1 MFTQIKRLG
10 ADTAVYGIST
20 IVGRFL
26 SFLLVPFY
34 TNVLVPGEYGIV
46 TYVYALIA
54 FVNVIY
60 SYGLESAYFKYAATL
75 EKGTAKETFSTS
87 FLTLCGSSLLLSAL
101 LLVWRGDI
109 AARIDLPASLSLVLP
124 CCAGMLAFDAIAL
137 VPFASLRMERKAK
150 TFALLKLLNIVI
162 NVISNI
168 ILLVYYRMGVEGVF
182 ISGVIASGAT
192 ALMLLPTIY
201 RHLTLSVRP
210 ALLSALIRFGVPT
223 IPSGLAAMVIQVIDR
238 PILRAFTDDAT
249 VGIYQANYKLG
260 IFMMLIV
267 SMFDYAWRPFF
278 FSTAKEV
285 NAKEIFSRVLTYLVL
300 GMGAVFLFFSLYI
313 DDIVRLS
320 YDGHYL
326 IRSLYWSGLPIVPI
340 VLLGY
345 LFLGIS
351 TSVTAGLYIEKKT
364 RWLIVGTATGAVINI
379 VANYVLIPLYGI
391 YGAAWATL
399 LAYVG
404 MAVAGYL
411 TVRRFYPVTYEW
423 RRILVVFA
431 CAGVCF
437 AIFLMM
443 RNTWG
448 SMLGREGLFAAKCAV
463 MVLFISLLAAAK
475 FFTRGEIMRMRS
487 VLTSIMNRR
496 ILS

>member
-60 SYGLESAYFKYAATL
+60 SYGLESAYFKYTATL
-75 EKGTAKETFSTS
+75 EEGDAKETFSTS
-87 FLTLCGSSLLLSAL
+87 FLTLCGSSLFLSAL
-101 LLVWRGDI
+101 IFLWRSDI
-109 AARIDLPASLSLVLP
+109 AARIDLPVSLSLILP
-124 CCAGMLAFDAIAL
+124 CSAGMLAFDAIAL

-162 NVISNI
+162 NVVSNI
-168 ILLVYYRMGVEGVF
+168 VLLVFYRMGVEGVF

-192 ALMLLPTIY
+192 ALMLLPVIF
-201 RHLTLSVRP
+201 RHVTLSVRP
-210 ALLSALIRFGVPT
+210 GLLSALMRFGLPT

-278 FSTAKEV
+278 FSTAKDS

-300 GMGAVFLFFSLYI
+300 GMSAVFLFFSLFI

-320 YDGHYL
+320 YHGHYL

-364 RWLIVGTATGAVINI
+364 QWLIVGTATGAIINI

-399 LAYVG
+399 LAYAG
-404 MAVAGYL
+404 MAVAGYI
-411 TVRRFYPVTYEW
+411 TVRRFYQVTYEW
-423 RRILVVFA
+423 RRILIVFA
-431 CAGVCF
+431 SVGACF
-437 AIFLMM
+437 VIFVMV

-448 SMLGREGLFAAKCAV
+448 TILGREGLFGAKCV
-463 MVLFISLLAAAK
+463 VIVLFTFLLAAAK
-475 FFTRGEIMRMRS
+475 FFTRGEIVRMRS
-487 VLTSIMNRR
+487 VLTSAMNRR